1 MTANQDYNMLKQSTE
16 LGIKSS
22 QAELAATT
30 KSKQVEVEAL
40 AQAEK
45 TLSATKKGLT
55 QDTALLGDL
64 KRECQEKARD
74 WELENAD
81 GKAEL
86 KALGAALDI
95 LVKKFQ
101 SAFVQAQA
109 KTVRAVAVTH
119 SSGDDS
125 KARALRVIQTLGKK
139 L

>member
-1 MTANQDYNMLKQSTE
+1 MNANQDYMMFKQSTE

-22 QAELAATT
+22 QSELAETT
-30 KSKQVEVEAL
+30 KAKQVAVQAL

-45 TLSATKKGLT
+45 ELSVAKKSLAE
-55 QDTALLGDL
+55 DTALLGDF

-74 WELENAD
+74 WELESAD

-101 SAFVQAQA
+101 SAFVQAKA
-109 KTVRAVAVTH
+109 NLKVVRTVAH
-119 SSGDDS
+119 SSSDDN
-125 KARALRVIQTLGKK
+125 KARALR
-139 L
+139 